1 MQVLTSR
8 YVQLTAIIIIII
20 IIITTTIIIFSIF
33 RMSKRIDPVRV
44 RMLII
49 SHAGES

>member
-20 IIITTTIIIFSIF
+20 ITTIIIFSIF

>member
-20 IIITTTIIIFSIF
+20 IITTIIIFSIF